1 MEYIQDELMGRRV
14 IIFILL
20 LALFLV
26 ACVPAYQR
34 YIEGSYVGSSS
45 SELFPLLDELVK
57 GDGFIFLRTWEKP
70 LRYTMIADYEKYDER
85 IQKKIYLIIFL
96 KDIDERKD
104 QTEFLITVDGLGNEK
119 PIKRAVDKAFEDLV
133 EKIKSR
139 FEKSKFRIDKMSQP

>member
-1 MEYIQDELMGRRV
+1 
-14 IIFILL
+14 
-20 LALFLV
+20 
-26 ACVPAYQR
+26 
-34 YIEGSYVGSSS
+34 
-45 SELFPLLDELVK
+45 
-57 GDGFIFLRTWEKP
+57 
-70 LRYTMIADYEKYDER
+70 MIADYEKYDER